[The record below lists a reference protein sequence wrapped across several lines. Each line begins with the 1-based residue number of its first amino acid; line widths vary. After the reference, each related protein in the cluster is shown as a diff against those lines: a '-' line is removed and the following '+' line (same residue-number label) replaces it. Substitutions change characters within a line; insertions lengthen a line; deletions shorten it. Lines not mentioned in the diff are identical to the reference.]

1 MAFRRAMQRTLKDNN
16 AGITFEMLQVLS
28 SLWHEQGITQQA
40 LAERTAK
47 DKACLTNLMNNLEK
61 KGYVYRKE
69 DTNDRRNKLVY
80 LTPEG
85 EALKVQ
91 IRPILNLV
99 YANAEEILSTER
111 QQDSLFLSVEQ
122 LFESGIKSSLQLQ
135 SDSLKE
141 RMAHERKLYAKTGL
155 LPDLEIGLK
164 GGIIGQP
171 VVFQNGLSNPTYPD
185 TPDWSQNYTVDFNQ
199 PLYQGG
205 KIRRSIQKADI
216 ETEIARLQRMTNQ
229 ADIKLGLLNQYLTLF
244 TLFKQHLVLT
254 RNIEESERRL
264 QDIRQMKKE
273 GLITNK

>member
-1 MAFRRAMQRTLKDNN
+1 M
-16 AGITFEMLQVLS
+16 S
-28 SLWHEQGITQQA
+28 
-40 LAERTAK
+40 
-47 DKACLTNLMNNLEK
+47 
-61 KGYVYRKE
+61 
-69 DTNDRRNKLVY
+69 
-80 LTPEG
+80 
-85 EALKVQ
+85 LKVSNI
-91 IRPILNLV
+91 IRKLIFTGSLFWAV
-99 YANAEEILSTER
+99 SAQA

-141 RMAHERKLYAKTGL
+141 RMAYERKLYAKTGL

-254 RNIEESERRL
+254 RNIKILSAVSSFSYGFVAVLQKAQKSGDIMQNFSEL
-264 QDIRQMKKE
+264 FIE
-273 GLITNK
+273 GNMLITSLVKLCNKYHISTRHIFYR

>member
-1 MAFRRAMQRTLKDNN
+1 M
-16 AGITFEMLQVLS
+16 S
-28 SLWHEQGITQQA
+28 
-40 LAERTAK
+40 
-47 DKACLTNLMNNLEK
+47 
-61 KGYVYRKE
+61 
-69 DTNDRRNKLVY
+69 
-80 LTPEG
+80 
-85 EALKVQ
+85 LKVSNIIPKLIFTGSLFWAVSAQ
-91 IRPILNLV
+91 
-99 YANAEEILSTER
+99 A

-141 RMAHERKLYAKTGL
+141 RMAHERKLYAKTSL

-216 ETEIARLQRMTNQ
+216 ENRNSQTA
-229 ADIKLGLLNQYLTLF
+229 ADDESGRHQIGITQPVPDAF
-244 TLFKQHLVLT
+244 HLIQT
-254 RNIEESERRL
+254 TSC
-264 QDIRQMKKE
+264 
-273 GLITNK
+273 TYP

>member
-1 MAFRRAMQRTLKDNN
+1 M
-16 AGITFEMLQVLS
+16 S
-28 SLWHEQGITQQA
+28 
-40 LAERTAK
+40 
-47 DKACLTNLMNNLEK
+47 
-61 KGYVYRKE
+61 
-69 DTNDRRNKLVY
+69 
-80 LTPEG
+80 
-85 EALKVQ
+85 LKVSNI
-91 IRPILNLV
+91 IRKLIFTGSLLGAV
-99 YANAEEILSTER
+99 SAQA

-141 RMAHERKLYAKTGL
+141 RMAYERKLYAKTGL

-229 ADIKLGLLNQYLTLF
+229 ADIKLGFTQPVPDAFYLIQTASC
-244 TLFKQHLVLT
+244 TYP
-254 RNIEESERRL
+254 
-264 QDIRQMKKE
+264 
-273 GLITNK
+273 